1 VTDPDA
7 LKQPKLIINAA
18 VTGIIPIKDVCPA
31 LPVTP
36 EEIAADVAAVCRAGA
51 SIVHIHAREPDG
63 SPSYDS
69 GVYAEILAR
78 VRAACPEI
86 ITCVTC
92 SGRLVQDLDLR
103 AAGLA
108 VPEHLRPDMASLTLG
123 SLNFPMHVAVNA
135 PETIRELA
143 RRMADRGVK
152 PELEIFEPGM
162 ANMAQRLL
170 DKGVIQPP
178 LYANLMLGSLG
189 TIPAAARDLAYLV
202 STLPQGTVWAA
213 AGIGRYQLKVNA
225 MAIAMGG
232 HVRTGLEDNPYY
244 DWRARTP
251 ASNHQL
257 VTRVCHLAQIMQR
270 DVATPAEVRAMLGLR
285 AARIAAESLAGR

>member
-1 VTDPDA
+1 MTEPDA

-18 VTGIIPIKDVCPA
+18 ITGIIPTKDVCPA

-36 EEIAADVAAVCRAGA
+36 DEIAADVAAVCRAGA

-63 SPSYDS
+63 SPSYDT

-78 VRAACPEI
+78 VGAACPEI

-103 AAGLA
+103 TAGLA

-123 SLNFPMHVAVNA
+123 SLNFPKQAAMNA
-135 PETIRELA
+135 PDTIVELA
-143 RRMADRGVK
+143 RRMADRGIR

-178 LYANLMLGSLG
+178 LYANLILGSLG
-189 TIPAAARDLAYLV
+189 TIPAGAQDLAYLV

-213 AGIGRYQLKVNA
+213 AGVGRYQLKVNA

-232 HVRTGLEDNPYY
+232 HVRTGLEDNLHY
-244 DWRARTP
+244 DWRTRAP
-251 ASNHQL
+251 ASNQQL
-257 VTRVCHLAQIMQR
+257 VARVRHLAEIMQR

-285 AARIAAESLAGR
+285 PARTPAESPAGR